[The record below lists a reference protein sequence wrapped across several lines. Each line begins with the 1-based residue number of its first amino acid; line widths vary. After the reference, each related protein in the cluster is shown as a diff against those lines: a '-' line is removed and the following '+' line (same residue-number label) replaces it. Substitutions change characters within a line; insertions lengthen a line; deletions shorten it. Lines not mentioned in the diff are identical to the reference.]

1 MTDTDALTA
10 DVFVV
15 GAGPAGLA
23 AAIAMKQAG
32 LARVVVLERQ
42 TEAGGTPLHCNHPP
56 FGMREYGRILSGPG
70 YAARNVARAL
80 AAGVEIRTRV
90 SVVALHPGGGLSVA
104 TPEGVQELRAS
115 RVVLATGLRE
125 TPRSARMVPGA
136 RSLGIVNTGALQDMV
151 YRRNRVPFRTPVI
164 VGSELVSFSS
174 LLTCWRAGIR
184 PVAMIEPDPWPWV
197 RWPLAYAA
205 RLFGLRLRL
214 NTKIDKIIGK
224 DRVEAVDISKPGG
237 EMQRIAC
244 DGVLF
249 TGKFIPEAGVIRQSH
264 LALDQKTGGPV
275 VDDSYR
281 CSDPAF
287 HACGNALRPV
297 ETAGWCWREGWRTG
311 EEIAKTIEHAGP
323 DTDEDIDIVCCDP
336 IHHVVPQRLSA
347 SALSSGPIRLQ
358 LGVSEPADGTL
369 RIVLPGGHGIERKIS
384 ARPGRRILVK
394 LPRSAVV
401 AGSEPVHISLRES
414 GVQ

>member
-1 MTDTDALTA
+1 MA

-42 TEAGGTPLHCNHPP
+42 TEAGGNPLHCNHPP
-56 FGMREYGRILSGPG
+56 FGLREYGRILSGPD

-80 AAGVEIRTRV
+80 ASGVEIRSRT
-90 SVVALHPGGGLSVA
+90 SVVALHPGGGLTVA
-104 TPEGVQELRAS
+104 TPEGVQELRA
-115 RVVLATGLRE
+115 RQVVLSTGLRE
-125 TPRSARMVPGA
+125 TPRSARMVSGA
-136 RSLGIVNTGALQDMV
+136 RALGIVNTGTLQDMV
-151 YRRNRVPFRTPVI
+151 YRRNLVPFRNPVI

-197 RWPLAYAA
+197 RWPLAFAA
-205 RLFGLRLRL
+205 LLFGLRLRL
-214 NTKIDKIIGK
+214 NTQIDKIIGK
-224 DRVEAVDISKPGG
+224 DRVEAVEITNPGG
-237 EMQRIAC
+237 ETQRIAC

-249 TGKFIPEAGVIRQSH
+249 TGKFTPEAGIIRQSH
-264 LALDQKTGGPV
+264 LALDPKTGGPV

-311 EEIAKTIEHAGP
+311 EIIAKRIEQGGP
-323 DTDEDIDIVCCDP
+323 DTDDHITIVCRDP
-336 IHHVVPQRLSA
+336 IHHVVPQRLSTF
-347 SALSSGPIRLQ
+347 ALKPGPIRLQ
-358 LGVSEPADGTL
+358 LGVTEPVDGTL
-369 RIVLPGGHGIERKIS
+369 RIVLPGGQIVEHKFS

-394 LPRSAVV
+394 LPRSLVV
-401 AGSEPVHISLRES
+401 TGFGPVHISLRES
-414 GVQ
+414 AVQ